1 MVCTTRL
8 KPRQTAAQRLA
19 EVAKRMRQL
28 DGMVASGRLKMKVL
42 PGGKVSFPSIAESDR
57 DGISDA
63 CIFHTLSN
71 TGSAA
76 ARIALA
82 RAEQLQGK
90 VSRVGVHS
98 HDGIT
103 FNAH

>member
-1 MVCTTRL
+1 MVCTTLL

-19 EVAKRMRQL
+19 EVAKKMRQL
-28 DGMVASGRLKMKVL
+28 DTLVASGRLKMQVKA
-42 PGGKVSFPSIAESDR
+42 GKPVFSGISEADR
-57 DGISDA
+57 DGISDV

-76 ARIALA
+76 TRMALA

-90 VSRVGVHS
+90 VSRQGVHT
-98 HDGIT
+98 HDGVT